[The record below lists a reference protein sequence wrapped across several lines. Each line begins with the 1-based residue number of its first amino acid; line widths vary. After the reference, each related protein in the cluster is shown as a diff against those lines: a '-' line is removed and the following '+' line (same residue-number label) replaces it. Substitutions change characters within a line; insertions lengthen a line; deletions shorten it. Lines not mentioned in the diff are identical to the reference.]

1 MATATASYEHD
12 LLNLAAA
19 LLLEAE
25 RAEQHGH
32 ADLARLFRKVSQ
44 VATDR
49 AIDLSNDDAGAG
61 AVT

>member
-1 MATATASYEHD
+1 MSTTAMPTYEHD

-32 ADLARLFRKVSQ
+32 GDLANLFRKVSQ
-44 VATDR
+44 VTTDR
-49 AIDLSNDDAGAG
+49 AIDLSSHA
-61 AVT
+61 